1 MWKNFKNGFIK
12 ENPVFGLYLG
22 MCSTLAISSS
32 LDSAVG
38 MSMCVIVVLICS
50 NVIISAMRKIIPDEI
65 RIPVYIVIIAS
76 LVTIVQMVVQAYM
89 PELYSALGA
98 FLSLIVVN
106 CIILGRA
113 EAFANKNGVVASAVD
128 GLRMGLGYTFA
139 IVMLAVVREFLSTG
153 YLTFHN
159 PFNAAQ
165 TVFSI
170 GSEALASY
178 SISFFSTSVGAFLA
192 FACFAALF
200 TLLRRNA
207 EKKESK

>member
-76 LVTIVQMVVQAYM
+76 LVTIVQMVEQAYM

-128 GLRMGLGYTFA
+128 GLGMGLGYTFA

-178 SISFFSTSVGAFLA
+178 SISFLSKSVGAFLA

-200 TLLRRNA
+200 TVLRRNA

>member
-128 GLRMGLGYTFA
+128 GLGMGLGYTFA

-170 GSEALASY
+170 GSEALTSY

-200 TLLRRNA
+200 TVLRRNA